1 MSRVFITARN
11 TREGEGEEK
20 EEEEE
25 KEEVVEDRRA
35 KNGNCACE

>member
-11 TREGEGEEK
+11 TRERGEGEE

-25 KEEVVEDRRA
+25 EEVVEDRRA

>member
-11 TREGEGEEK
+11 TRERAEGEEK
-20 EEEEE
+20 EEE
-25 KEEVVEDRRA
+25 KEEEVEDRRA